1 MNYMK
6 TMIMMLLPLVAFSQ
20 LDTVYLKWEDDKYYE
35 VKKFT
40 YQDGNKET
48 KETPIG
54 DTSDVVNYY
63 FGGVATL
70 AKKQKEAVNQLWLYD
85 LFAQTINISNNILT
99 DNFGVNIQGISSVVQ
114 GETLSGNYNII
125 IENENLQGSIVNSN
139 GTLAATIGENS
150 YPLFII
156 AGEILI
162 LSYKEKIYEMY
173 RVGEQNSFMTLD
185 RKAIFIK
192 NEE

>member
-1 MNYMK
+1 MK

-99 DNFGVNIQGISSVVQ
+99 DNFGVNIQSISSVVQ
-114 GETLSGNYNII
+114 GETLSGNYNVI

-139 GTLAATIGENS
+139 GNLAATIGENS

>member
-139 GTLAATIGENS
+139 GNLAATIGENS

>member
-1 MNYMK
+1 MK

-139 GTLAATIGENS
+139 GNLAATIGENS

>member
-1 MNYMK
+1 
-6 TMIMMLLPLVAFSQ
+6 MMLLPLVAFSQ

-139 GTLAATIGENS
+139 GNLAATIGENS